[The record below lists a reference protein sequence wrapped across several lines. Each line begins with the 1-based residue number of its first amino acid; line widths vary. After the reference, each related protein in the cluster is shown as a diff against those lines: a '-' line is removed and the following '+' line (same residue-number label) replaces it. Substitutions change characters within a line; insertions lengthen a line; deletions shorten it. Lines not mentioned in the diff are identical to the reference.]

1 MSTNLSSVPKLQFFD
16 NNGNPL
22 VGGKLFTYAAGTTTP
37 LATYTDST
45 GVTPNTNPIILDS
58 RGEANVWLD
67 ATQYKFELKTSADA
81 LIWTV
86 DNISNA
92 LNLSQLLASSG
103 SAASPPYTF
112 AADTTTGMYLAAAG
126 QIGLSANGTPVFRS
140 TDTQAVLDVNLQ
152 VSGTARRITGD
163 FSNATVANRVLLQTS
178 TTNGNTIVGA
188 IPNGTGNIGAYR
200 AYANNDTANNAHIT
214 IAARLDTSITQIES
228 GITGTGTYLPMTFY
242 TGGSE
247 RVRVDTSGNVG
258 IGTSSPRAQT
268 HIFGVGQAT
277 ANLTDAGSRA
287 SMLRVSQDST
297 ASGSGGAILFAN
309 NQSDA
314 ANSVGFAAIK
324 GLLVDGSNNTAGDLA
339 FSIRKN
345 TSDTSLTE
353 CMRIT
358 SAGNVGIGTSSPGD
372 KLVVAASS
380 GAVFAAF
387 NNGTVNTVFGVSA
400 GNVGLLGTTTNQD
413 LLFFANNA
421 ERARIT
427 TAGLLQFN
435 SGYGSV
441 ATAFG
446 CRAWINFNGTG
457 TPAARASGNVSSIT
471 DNGVGDYT
479 VNFTTAIVDANYAF
493 TGAAESNNVGDP
505 RIVTARNGGISSS
518 SCRITVRSD
527 TNVAEDCPTV
537 TFVVHR

>member
-1 MSTNLSSVPKLQFFD
+1 MF
-16 NNGNPL
+16 
-22 VGGKLFTYAAGTTTP
+22 
-37 LATYTDST
+37 
-45 GVTPNTNPIILDS
+45 
-58 RGEANVWLD
+58 
-67 ATQYKFELKTSADA
+67 
-81 LIWTV
+81 
-86 DNISNA
+86 
-92 LNLSQLLASSG
+92 
-103 SAASPPYTF
+103 
-112 AADTTTGMYLAAAG
+112 LAAAG

-358 SAGNVGIGTSSPGD
+358 SAGNVGIGTNAPAD
-372 KLVVAASS
+372 VLQVVKTTASGTYRTRFILDNQDQRSVIAAYYEGGVGQRTIIQST
-380 GAVFAAF
+380 GV
-387 NNGTVNTVFGVSA
+387 TGVSA
-400 GNVGLLGTTTNQD
+400 VPISFEVGNTEAV
-413 LLFFANNA
+413 
-421 ERARIT
+421 RIT
-427 TAGLLQFN
+427 AAGLLQYN

-446 CRAWINFNGTG
+446 CRAWINFDGTSGSIGTG
-457 TPAARASGNVSSIT
+457 RGSGNVSSVT
-471 DNGVGDYT
+471 DNGTGDYT
-479 VNFTTAIVDANYAF
+479 VNFTNAMPDGNYAAVGLSKEYDNTTGTTVNLYLGKQTVANTLNANF
-493 TGAAESNNVGDP
+493 VRVYSGTGAAG
-505 RIVTARNGGISSS
+505 TATDGVA
-518 SCRITVRSD
+518 ITVAVFR
-527 TNVAEDCPTV
+527 
-537 TFVVHR
+537 